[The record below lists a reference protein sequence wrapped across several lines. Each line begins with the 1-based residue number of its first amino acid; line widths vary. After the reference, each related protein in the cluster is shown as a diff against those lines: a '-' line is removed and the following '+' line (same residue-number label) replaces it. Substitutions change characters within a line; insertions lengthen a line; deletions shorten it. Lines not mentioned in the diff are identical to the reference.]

1 MYNRTLNRPMFRR
14 GGRAGGGIMT
24 GIETPKR
31 GRVDGPGSYAG
42 TKDEYKS
49 PLGLKFTEMDLSN
62 FKENLNNLGSNDRA
76 YKLKRDASFLKEAIG
91 DMPEYKPYPYKA
103 SDFFMGLGANIL
115 AQPGGQPIFQ
125 TIGQAGINP
134 LKTLS
139 AQNVA
144 DYGNKQ
150 KFELGKYQ
158 ENKDL
163 IMAAYKNLSEEDKDA
178 LINRA
183 EQMVKAGRFETI
195 EEALQV
201 LVPTYSKDESPEEIL
216 RKKNIRLENIEQDA
230 INSIKSQYKGSA
242 AFSEGI
248 SDTDARTIY
257 NFEKNIAEG
266 KYEGVYHDPNQLFID
281 DSEVGRGT
289 TEAEKRLI
297 IRDYNP
303 EQTDYKEGRIYIDF
317 ITKIAYVK
325 QGQYFIPYEDYIS
338 ETISTD

>member
-24 GIETPKR
+24 GVQRQGYAGDDGASSVKQDDPMKNIQEDVTKRVNIIEGLTPK
-31 GRVDGPGSYAG
+31 
-42 TKDEYKS
+42 
-49 PLGLKFTEMDLSN
+49 
-62 FKENLNNLGSNDRA
+62 
-76 YKLKRDASFLKEAIG
+76 
-91 DMPEYKPYPYKA
+91 YPYKG

-115 AQPGGQPIFQ
+115 AAPGGNPILQ
-125 TIGQAGINP
+125 TIGTAAKDP
-134 LKTLS
+134 LQMLMK
-139 AQNVA
+139 QNIA
-144 DYGNKQ
+144 EYGNKRDTVMQ
-150 KFELGKYQ
+150 VFKQ
-158 ENKDL
+158 
-163 IMAAYKNLSEEDKDA
+163 LSDEDKDA

-183 EQMVKAGRFETI
+183 EQMVAAGRFKTVQ
-195 EEALQV
+195 EALQV
-201 LVPTYSKDESPEEIL
+201 LVPTYRKDASPEEIL
-216 RKKNIRLENIEQDA
+216 RKENIAAEKTEQDA

-289 TEAEKRLI
+289 TEAEKRLV

-338 ETISTD
+338 ETIKTD